1 MDRWTGGRIDGEGPG
16 PTGAIDHRPTGRSV
30 HPSTCPPVHPSTR
43 PPVHPSTRPSVLG
56 KLLILLLGAA
66 GCFFGKSP
74 ENTNTR
80 WSADV
85 PLHVVNNHWLDVAVY
100 VIHDGQ
106 RTRLGVAGGTAETQL
121 TLPHYLVG
129 MGGHIQLYGDPIGS
143 LEQAVTEVLN
153 VQPGQFIEWL
163 LEWGLERSSVSV
175 Y

>member
-1 MDRWTGGRIDGEGPG
+1 M
-16 PTGAIDHRPTGRSV
+16 
-30 HPSTCPPVHPSTR
+30 
-43 PPVHPSTRPSVLG
+43 
-56 KLLILLLGAA
+56 LILFTG

-74 ENTNTR
+74 EQPR
-80 WSADV
+80 GEGSVDV

-106 RTRLGVAGGTAETQL
+106 RTRLGIASGTSETQMVV
-121 TLPHYLVG
+121 PHRLMG

-143 LEQAVTEVLN
+143 TERAVTEVLT

-163 LEWGLERSSVSV
+163 LEWGLERSSVGV